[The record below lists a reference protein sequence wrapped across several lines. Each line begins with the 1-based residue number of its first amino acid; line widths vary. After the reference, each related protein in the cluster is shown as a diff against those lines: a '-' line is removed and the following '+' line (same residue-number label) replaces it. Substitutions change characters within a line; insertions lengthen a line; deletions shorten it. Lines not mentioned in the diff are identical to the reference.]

1 MLRSTSTLRCVDIL
15 RWKLESVQ
23 LQCLCDFLQRVES
36 GDLNWIVPDKFLAFC
51 GPHARSEIDH
61 GKFLIKLLTKTI
73 FCPNQVYDIFLAANL
88 LICDFNVLKV

>member
-1 MLRSTSTLRCVDIL
+1 LRCVDIL
-15 RWKLESVQ
+15 RWKVLNCNV
-23 LQCLCDFLQRVES
+23 CVIFLQRVES

-61 GKFLIKLLTKTI
+61 GKFLIKLSTKNNI

-88 LICDFNVLKV
+88 LICDFNVPKV